1 MRNLTPQIDLAASS
15 SELVVDTSSGPDRPD
30 PPGRTEVDCYQLP
43 ATGIRLQRGSY
54 RVELFH
60 DITDIDL
67 IDALYLMM
75 HEAFEPI
82 DELTA
87 MRHCYDRDEWEGY
100 MRDPRIG
107 KLVLFCEDEPIGI
120 LTAVYRLE
128 LATWLSPQF
137 LRRCFPGRRIFY
149 QNDTIISPAAQRSG
163 HAGLLLE
170 VAMTIA
176 REDDAIATFSVS
188 DYNISWG
195 FLDFV
200 QAEAT
205 KWCDG
210 VVGEIDAH
218 RYFAFDAAAADRAEQ
233 AWYPEHAPYL
243 PGVSTT
249 NEQGST

>member
-1 MRNLTPQIDLAASS
+1 
-15 SELVVDTSSGPDRPD
+15 
-30 PPGRTEVDCYQLP
+30 
-43 ATGIRLQRGSY
+43 
-54 RVELFH
+54 
-60 DITDIDL
+60 
-67 IDALYLMM
+67 
-75 HEAFEPI
+75 
-82 DELTA
+82 

-137 LRRCFPGRRIFY
+137 LRQCFPGRRIFY

-243 PGVSTT
+243 PQASTAT
-249 NEQGST
+249 DPRST